1 MVQRGKLYTLK
12 KGIREGL
19 VKSTGNK
26 TDASTNL
33 LLVLLERGLSSL
45 PHSHSDASNLMV
57 VGAALKSR
65 KHSLVDFVFVVIHNG
80 LSSLVDALLTW
91 VERGV
96 LADLCYE
103 QWRFSPFAGLEW
115 VITRRKWSLS
125 VYCKHNQP
133 T

>member
-12 KGIREGL
+12 KGVREGSL
-19 VKSTGNK
+19 KSTGNK

-80 LSSLVDALLTW
+80 LSGLVDALLTW

-115 VITRRKWSLS
+115 VITRRK
-125 VYCKHNQP
+125 
-133 T
+133 